1 MTAKA
6 CILRHNGQRLR
17 AFCAVSAAREAQPS
31 KNLTLL
37 KLMQSKEYFVLTTNV
52 DHCFQKEGFDKGR
65 LYYTQGGGYG
75 LWQCSI
81 PCQQKTYDNKVIVK
95 KMFAEQNNRKVP
107 RKLVP
112 DCPVCGVPMSMT
124 PRLDKNFVEDEGW
137 CAAARRK
144 FKNERSVLTKT

>member
-6 CILRHNGQRLR
+6 RILRHNGQRLR
-17 AFCAVSAAREAQPS
+17 VFCAVSAAREAHPS

-65 LYYTQGGGYG
+65 LFYTQGGYG
-75 LWQCSI
+75 LRQCSI
-81 PCQQKTYDNKVIVK
+81 PCQQKTYDNKLIVK

-112 DCPVCGVPMSMT
+112 DCPVCGAPMSMT
-124 PRLDKNFVEDEGW
+124 LRSDKNFVGDEGW
-137 CAAARRK
+137 YAAARRK
-144 FKNERSVLTKT
+144 FKNEQSALTKT